1 MITVK
6 KFSASWCGPCR
17 TLKPIFEDVRNGYGS
32 NIVKFEEYDVDE
44 SSDVASKY
52 NIRSVPTVIVEKN
65 GQEVGRFAGVQ
76 SKIAYV
82 NLINEQILK

>member
-1 MITVK
+1 
-6 KFSASWCGPCR
+6 
-17 TLKPIFEDVRNGYGS
+17 LKPIFEEVRNGYGS
-32 NIVKFEEYDVDE
+32 GIVKFEEYDVDE

>member
-17 TLKPIFEDVRNGYGS
+17 TLKPIFEEVRNGYGS

-65 GQEVGRFAGVQ
+65 GKEVGRFAGVQ

>member
-1 MITVK
+1 MVTVK

-17 TLKPIFEDVRNGYGS
+17 TLKPIFEEVRNGYGS

-44 SSDVASKY
+44 ASDVASKY

-82 NLINEQILK
+82 NLINEQILR

>member
-6 KFSASWCGPCR
+6 KFSASWCGPCK
-17 TLKPIFEDVRNGYGS
+17 TLKPIFEEVRSGYGS

-52 NIRSVPTVIVEKN
+52 NIRSVPTVIIEKN
-65 GQEVGRFAGVQ
+65 GKEVGRFAGVQ
-76 SKIAYV
+76 SKLAYV
-82 NLINEQILK
+82 NSINEHILR

>member
-52 NIRSVPTVIVEKN
+52 NIRSVPTVIIEKN

-76 SKIAYV
+76 SKLAYV
-82 NLINEQILK
+82 NSINEQILK

>member
-17 TLKPIFEDVRNGYGS
+17 TLKPIFEEVRNGYGS

-82 NLINEQILK
+82 NLINEQILR

>member
-17 TLKPIFEDVRNGYGS
+17 TLKPIFEEVRNGYGS

-52 NIRSVPTVIVEKN
+52 NIRSVPTVIIEKN
-65 GQEVGRFAGVQ
+65 GKEVGRFAGVQ
-76 SKIAYV
+76 SKLAYV
-82 NLINEQILK
+82 NSINEQILR

>member
-17 TLKPIFEDVRNGYGS
+17 TLKPIFEEVRNGYGS
-32 NIVKFEEYDVDE
+32 SIVKFEEYDVDE

-65 GQEVGRFAGVQ
+65 GKEVGRFAGVQ

>member
-17 TLKPIFEDVRNGYGS
+17 TLKPIFEEVKGGYGS
-32 NIVKFEEYDVDE
+32 SIVKFEEYDVDE

-82 NLINEQILK
+82 NLINEQILR

>member
-17 TLKPIFEDVRNGYGS
+17 TLKPIFEEVRNGYGS
-32 NIVKFEEYDVDE
+32 GIVKFEEYDVDE

>member
-52 NIRSVPTVIVEKN
+52 NIRSVPTVIIEKN

-82 NLINEQILK
+82 NLINEQILR

>member
-17 TLKPIFEDVRNGYGS
+17 TLKPIFEEVRNGYGS

-52 NIRSVPTVIVEKN
+52 NIRSVPTVIIEKN

>member
-17 TLKPIFEDVRNGYGS
+17 TLKPIFEEVRNGYGS
-32 NIVKFEEYDVDE
+32 SIVKFEEYDVDE

-65 GQEVGRFAGVQ
+65 GKEVGRFAGVQ

-82 NLINEQILK
+82 NLINEQILN

>member
-52 NIRSVPTVIVEKN
+52 NIRSVPTVIIEKN

-76 SKIAYV
+76 SKLAYV
-82 NLINEQILK
+82 NSINEHILK

>member
-82 NLINEQILK
+82 NLINEQILR

>member
-17 TLKPIFEDVRNGYGS
+17 TLKPIFEEVKSGYGS
-32 NIVKFEEYDVDE
+32 SIVKFEEYDVDE
-44 SSDVASKY
+44 ASDVASKY

-82 NLINEQILK
+82 NLINEQILR

>member
-17 TLKPIFEDVRNGYGS
+17 TLKPIFEEVRNGYGS

-44 SSDVASKY
+44 ASDVASKY

-82 NLINEQILK
+82 NLINEQILR

>member
-17 TLKPIFEDVRNGYGS
+17 TLKPIFEDVRSGYGS

-52 NIRSVPTVIVEKN
+52 NIRSVPTVIIEKN
-65 GQEVGRFAGVQ
+65 GKEVGRFAGVQ
-76 SKIAYV
+76 SKLAYV
-82 NLINEQILK
+82 NSINEHILR

>member
-6 KFSASWCGPCR
+6 KFSASWCGPCK
-17 TLKPIFEDVRNGYGS
+17 TLKPIFEEVRNGYGK

-44 SSDVASKY
+44 ASDVASKY

-65 GQEVGRFAGVQ
+65 GKEVGRFAGVQ
-76 SKIAYV
+76 SKLAYV
-82 NLINEQILK
+82 NLINEQILR